1 MRTTR
6 VHLPRL
12 LLTLGL
18 VAAFSISIPVG
29 AGASDAAAT
38 ASGRAD
44 EPLATTSLATGL
56 DRQAWIREIT
66 RDAFARIRTAEAVM
80 SLGPAPATTTA
91 SGSGPSAAPAPATT
105 TASKTATA
113 STATTSRSY
122 AGTNHLW
129 IPSLGIS
136 HSVAAFACTRST
148 PPGPGVYRWGC
159 AGRNNAYLF
168 GHAWST
174 FKPLHDAYVA
184 KRLHTG
190 MLAWYADGS
199 GRVRTYKVTAIRV
212 VTPDQ
217 TAWAIAAQPVASMT
231 LQTCV
236 GSRSQYRLLV
246 RLVAIN

>member
-1 MRTTR
+1 MPTTR
-6 VHLPRL
+6 VRSLRL

-18 VAAFSISIPVG
+18 AGALSVAMPIG
-29 AGASDAAAT
+29 AGASGPSSATAGRAEPVAAMPAAT
-38 ASGRAD
+38 A
-44 EPLATTSLATGL
+44 L
-56 DRQAWIREIT
+56 DRQAWVTQIAH
-66 RDAFARIRTAEAVM
+66 DAFAQIQVAESRMAA
-80 SLGPAPATTTA
+80 GPV
-91 SGSGPSAAPAPATT
+91 AAPVVASPAMPVEPPSSTPV
-105 TASKTATA
+105 AQKTPAVKAA
-113 STATTSRSY
+113 STARSY
-122 AGTNHLW
+122 SGTNHLW

-136 HSVAAFACTRST
+136 HAVAAFSCTRST
-148 PPGPGVYRWGC
+148 PPGAGVYRWGC
-159 AGRNNAYLF
+159 AGKNNTYLF

-190 MLAWYADGS
+190 MLAYFADGS
-199 GRVRTYKVTAIRV
+199 GRVRTYKVTAIKV

-236 GSRSQYRLLV
+236 GSTSQYRLLV